1 VDASESLP
9 PVSLVALPISF
20 SPSLSRFRD
29 PTVTTDP
36 PRPSSPPRTD
46 SLWSRLTGRAGA
58 SAAIVPA
65 ADRPAAERCVIL
77 EEGAS
82 SPSGDYLLM
91 PWLARL
97 GLPVVRADVRRAPRE
112 GELRR
117 GDLVVVCRYVP
128 PSWRRPL
135 EKRRPQLAGLVY
147 FMDDDL
153 LDAAAHATLAAP
165 YAKKLATLAASQR
178 RWLESTVDA
187 WWVSTAALAAKYERL
202 QPTVI
207 PLAPPPALLDM
218 RAAVRIVYH
227 GTASHAAEIA
237 WLHDVIAGVQER
249 CPHTHFALFGD
260 HAVNRRWRDLP
271 RVAILHPMRWDSYL
285 AFTASQ
291 PADIGLAP
299 LLPGA
304 FNAARGA
311 VKFYDYARMGAAGVY
326 TDTAPYRGFVRDGV
340 DGLLLPNE
348 PARWIDT
355 IAELAAANGDL
366 LARLKEGV
374 RARVR
379 LAAGG

>member
-1 VDASESLP
+1 M
-9 PVSLVALPISF
+9 
-20 SPSLSRFRD
+20 SRFRD
-29 PTVTTDP
+29 PTVPTDMP
-36 PRPSSPPRTD
+36 PVPSSPRSDT
-46 SLWSRLTGRAGA
+46 LWSRLTGRAGT
-58 SAAIVPA
+58 PA
-65 ADRPAAERCVIL
+65 APTSITSRPAAERCLVL

-97 GLPVVRADVRRAPRE
+97 GLPVVRADVHRAPRA

-117 GDLVVVCRYVP
+117 GDLVVLCRYVP

-135 EKRRPQLAGLVY
+135 EKRRAELAGLVY

-153 LDAAAHATLAAP
+153 LDPAAHAPLADP

-178 RWLESTVDA
+178 RWLEATTDA
-187 WWVSTAALAAKYERL
+187 WWVSTAALAAKYEHL

-207 PLAPPPALLDM
+207 PLAPPAALL
-218 RAAVRIVYH
+218 ATQPAVRIVYH

-271 RVAILHPMRWDSYL
+271 RVAILHPMRWENYL

-291 PADIGLAP
+291 PADVGLAP

-304 FNAARGA
+304 FNAAR
-311 VKFYDYARMGAAGVY
+311 
-326 TDTAPYRGFVRDGV
+326 
-340 DGLLLPNE
+340 
-348 PARWIDT
+348 
-355 IAELAAANGDL
+355 
-366 LARLKEGV
+366 
-374 RARVR
+374 
-379 LAAGG
+379 

>member
-1 VDASESLP
+1 M
-9 PVSLVALPISF
+9 
-20 SPSLSRFRD
+20 SRFRD
-29 PTVTTDP
+29 PTVPTDS
-36 PRPSSPPRTD
+36 PRSPSPPRTD
-46 SLWSRLTGRAGA
+46 SLWSRLTARAGA
-58 SAAIVPA
+58 SAAVPA
-65 ADRPAAERCVIL
+65 AERPAAERCVIL
-77 EEGAS
+77 EEGSS

-117 GDLVVVCRYVP
+117 GDLVVLCRYVP

-135 EKRRPQLAGLVY
+135 EKRRSQLAGLVY

-153 LDAAAHATLAAP
+153 LDATAHTALAAP

-178 RWLESTVDA
+178 RWLESTADA

-207 PLAPPPALLDM
+207 PLAPPPALLE
-218 RAAVRIVYH
+218 AWPAVRIVYH

-237 WLHDVIAGVQER
+237 WLHGVIAAVQER

-271 RVAILHPMRWDSYL
+271 RVSILHPMRWDSYL

-311 VKFYDYARMGAAGVY
+311 VKFFDYARMGAAGVY
-326 TDTAPYRGFVRDGV
+326 TDSAPYRGFVRDGV

-348 PARWIDT
+348 PARWVDT
-355 IAELAAANGDL
+355 IAELAASNGAL

-374 RARVR
+374 QARVR
-379 LAAGG
+379 EAAGG